1 MNKELILRNLGGKD
15 SILVSMPDDYEMQG
29 WAYDTSNWF
38 TSGTHETYPTQIF
51 QKCKDI
57 QINGKKYTF
66 KDDITLDDYFIISL
80 TADGY
85 QYQVNNSKLAVR
97 GSDLIMITPY
107 LWKGNKINSSGD
119 VTGVVCMDKFLKD
132 CGLDNLSYNNNS
144 FLLTLIF
151 QDGTDYFANRSVY
164 ANLSNYMSSGIEMRY
179 DALTP
184 AMNGQYKLW
193 VNLVLE

>member
-1 MNKELILRNLGGKD
+1 MLRNLGGVVD
-15 SILVSMPDDYEMQG
+15 SILIPMPDDYEMQG
-29 WAYDTSNWF
+29 WTYDTSDWF
-38 TSGTHETYPTQIF
+38 SGGTHETYPTNII

-85 QYQVNNSKLAVR
+85 QYQVNNSKVAVR
-97 GSDLIMITPY
+97 GSDLIMIEPY

-132 CGLDNLSYNNNS
+132 CGLDNLSCSNNS
-144 FLLTLIF
+144 FLLTLVF
-151 QDGTDYFANRSVY
+151 QDGTEYLKNKQVHID
-164 ANLSNYMSSGIEMRY
+164 LSKDISNGIEMQY
-179 DALTP
+179 DNLTYL
-184 AMNGQYKLW
+184 MNGQYKLW
-193 VNLVLE
+193 LNLLLE